1 MKHDR
6 IKELID
12 NYLIEEITPDEL
24 TELENHIF
32 ECAECSAYFDEM
44 KKLSAAIRGS
54 KPEPVADEFLD
65 QARNELYDRLRT
77 LNNTNRSKHSLFEK
91 AKELFGNNYK
101 IALSSAFTL
110 VLGFIIG
117 YAIFFTPSGERK
129 DSLFASEIDLD
140 NLDKSK
146 ISVEKISYPS
156 ITDQTGEIEVA
167 FEASTPVVYRGS
179 FEDKLIQELI
189 AQSIVNSKNPG
200 IKIETLTRV
209 IDNPQIV
216 DDKVKN
222 ALITALKKD
231 ENDGVRRQALI
242 GLANFQYDDDIKE
255 ALLFALNNDSNAGIK
270 ILAINTLTNFK
281 QSGVSF
287 DDKTLKQLDESSRT
301 DENNLIRIKASNL
314 LMGELK

>member
-1 MKHDR
+1 MNHDR
-6 IKELID
+6 IKELIN
-12 NYLIEEITPDEL
+12 NYMIDEINPDEL

-32 ECAECSAYFDEM
+32 ECTECSVYFDEM
-44 KKLSAAIRGS
+44 KKLNTAIRGS
-54 KPEPVADEFLD
+54 KPEPVPDEFLD
-65 QARNELYDRLRT
+65 HARNELYRELQT
-77 LNNTNRSKHSLFEK
+77 INNTKRSKHSLFEIVK
-91 AKELFGNNYK
+91 KFFSNNYK

-110 VLGFIIG
+110 ALGFILG
-117 YAIFFTPSGERK
+117 YSIFYSPVSENK
-129 DSLFASEIDLD
+129 DSLFANEIDLD
-140 NLDKSK
+140 DFDKSK
-146 ISVEKISYPS
+146 IRVEKISYPS

-167 FEASTPVVYRGS
+167 FEASTPVVYKGS
-179 FEDKLIQELI
+179 LEDKLIKELI

-200 IKIETLTRV
+200 VKIETLTKV

-222 ALITALKKD
+222 ALITALKQD

-287 DDKTLKQLDESSRT
+287 DDKTLKQLDESSRN
-301 DENNLIRIKASNL
+301 DDNNLIRIKASNL